1 MSYINE
7 LLFGYYPYVALMIF
21 VVGSWA
27 RYDRDQ
33 YTWKAGSSQMLDK
46 KGFRLASNLF
56 HIGVIFIVFGHV
68 VGLLTPH
75 AVYEVFMTSATKQLI
90 AMVAGGIA
98 GVLAL
103 LGGYLLLQ
111 RRLSNPRV
119 RASSSKGDI
128 LVLVMLVAQA
138 ALGLLTLIPSL
149 QHMDGSVMLEL
160 AAWAQGIVTFQGDA
174 ASHLEGVSIIYKA
187 HILLGLSL
195 FVVFPFTRLVH
206 ILSVPV
212 KYFARSYQIVR
223 QRG

>member
-111 RRLSNPRV
+111 RRLNNPRV

-160 AAWAQGIVTFQGDA
+160 AAWAQGIVTFQSDA
-174 ASHLEGVSIIYKA
+174 ASHIEGVSIIYKA

>member
-7 LLFGYYPYVALMIF
+7 LLFGLYPYFAF
-21 VVGSWA
+21 VVFLVGSWA
-27 RYDRDQ
+27 RYDREQ

-56 HIGVIFIVFGHV
+56 HIGVIFIVLGHV

-75 AVYEVFMTSATKQLI
+75 AVYEVFMTSATKQML

-103 LGGYLLLQ
+103 WGGILLLK
-111 RRLSNPRV
+111 RRLTNPRV
-119 RASSSKGDI
+119 RASSSKADI
-128 LVLVMLVAQA
+128 LVLSMLVVQA
-138 ALGLLTLIPSL
+138 GLGMLTLIPSM
-149 QHMDGSVMLEL
+149 QHLDGSVMLEL

-174 ASHLEGVSIIYKA
+174 ATHLAGVSIIYKV
-187 HILLGLSL
+187 HIFLGLSL

-206 ILSVPV
+206 VLSVPV

>member
-1 MSYINE
+1 VF
-7 LLFGYYPYVALMIF
+7 L
-21 VVGSWA
+21 VGSWA
-27 RYDRDQ
+27 RYDREQ

-56 HIGVIFIVFGHV
+56 HIGVIFIVLGHV

-75 AVYEVFMTSATKQLI
+75 AVYEVFMTSATKQML

-103 LGGYLLLQ
+103 WGGILLLK
-111 RRLSNPRV
+111 RRLTNPRV
-119 RASSSKGDI
+119 RASSSKADI
-128 LVLVMLVAQA
+128 LVLSMLVVQA
-138 ALGLLTLIPSL
+138 GLGMLTLIPSM
-149 QHMDGSVMLEL
+149 QHLDGSVMLEL

-174 ASHLEGVSIIYKA
+174 ATHLAGVSIIYKI
-187 HILLGLSL
+187 HIFLGLSL

-206 ILSVPV
+206 VLSVPV

>member
-7 LLFGYYPYVALMIF
+7 LLFGLYPYFAFEVFL
-21 VVGSWA
+21 VGSWA
-27 RYDRDQ
+27 RYDREQ

-56 HIGVIFIVFGHV
+56 HIGVIFIVLGHV

-75 AVYEVFMTSATKQLI
+75 AVYEVFMTSATKQML

-103 LGGYLLLQ
+103 WGGILLLK
-111 RRLSNPRV
+111 RRLTNPRV
-119 RASSSKGDI
+119 RASSSKADI
-128 LVLVMLVAQA
+128 LVLSMLVVQA
-138 ALGLLTLIPSL
+138 GLGMLTLIPSM
-149 QHMDGSVMLEL
+149 QHLDGSVMLEL

-174 ASHLEGVSIIYKA
+174 ATHLAGVSIIYKV
-187 HILLGLSL
+187 HIFLGLSL

-206 ILSVPV
+206 VLSVPV

>member
-21 VVGSWA
+21 IVGSWA

-111 RRLSNPRV
+111 RRLNNPRV

>member
-56 HIGVIFIVFGHV
+56 HIGVIFIILGHV

-111 RRLSNPRV
+111 RRLNNPRV

-160 AAWAQGIVTFQGDA
+160 AAWAQGIVTFQSDA